1 MGHFRTLKSKFLEVT
16 YLLGINNLWMQV
28 GMLHEDTLV
37 DKSSFNDNNT
47 RQHVDYCITM
57 HFSKTK
63 TIEVAN
69 AFHA

>member
-1 MGHFRTLKSKFLEVT
+1 MEAGR
-16 YLLGINNLWMQV
+16 
-28 GMLHEDTLV
+28 LHEETSI

-47 RQHVDYCITM
+47 RQHVNYGMTM
-57 HFSKTK
+57 HCSKAT